1 MPGAPNRPPE
11 PATPPAPLAPT
22 PPDALELKVLR
33 RLVPSR
39 VALSLD
45 LWKAGPSRDLLEPFD
60 RAESLFDAK
69 DFRGA
74 DSALDQLSVRFA
86 EPRWPTLPEPFRGLR
101 VQIPQPQPPHYDP
114 EFALPAEEKE
124 ARRLRREAELQLGL
138 LKASLAWASAHGVD
152 GSGPSEDVGAAEAA
166 YRAAGPGAG
175 FWDPIDRS
183 WRSLRSRLPKP
194 GARAS
199 AASASAPPAAE
210 PAAGEP

>member
-1 MPGAPNRPPE
+1 MA
-11 PATPPAPLAPT
+11 APPAPAAPA

-45 LWKAGPSRDLLEPFD
+45 LWKAGPSRDLLDPFD

-69 DFRGA
+69 DYRGA

-124 ARRLRREAELQLGL
+124 ARRLRREAEHQLGL

-152 GSGPSEDVGAAEAA
+152 GTGLPEELEAADAA
-166 YRAAGPGAG
+166 YRSEGAGAG
-175 FWDPIDRS
+175 FWDPVDRS
-183 WRSLRSRLPKP
+183 
-194 GARAS
+194 
-199 AASASAPPAAE
+199 
-210 PAAGEP
+210 